1 MRSHAIRVIMR
12 SGMRITLVITTDLI
26 SICAM
31 SYVVEASVV
40 KIAIPCHC
48 LHSMCTHFSTFV
60 NTCKN

>member
-1 MRSHAIRVIMR
+1 MMPHLVRVIMK
-12 SGMRITLVITTDLI
+12 SGTRITLVITTDLI

-40 KIAIPCHC
+40 KIAIF
-48 LHSMCTHFSTFV
+48 LVIAYIHFSTSV